1 MRLVLAWISA
11 VGLLVSYAYQG
22 PVQPGVVH
30 GVVVDSAGNAL
41 SGVLV
46 ELTKDATT
54 LLSAQTDVQG
64 RFRFVG
70 VSKGTYGL
78 LAVLNGY
85 SQTSTT
91 TVTVGDQPLGQFKL
105 ILALKGRDEEI
116 AQETLAQAQS
126 RVQRARKAADAQA
139 REGALMSSPAA
150 PPPAGTPSVA
160 GIMGGARYSP
170 NPGQPFHTEA
180 YDRIEDNRFRRV
192 TNDPVSTF
200 SIDVDTAS
208 YSNVRRFLKDGQLP
222 PADAV
227 RTEELI
233 NYFRFAYPNAP
244 STAPFSVTTEVGKCP
259 WNPRNKLV
267 LIGLQSRR
275 LDSERTPPR
284 NLVFL
289 LDVSGSMDSPD
300 KLPLVRNAMSML
312 ADTLTEADRVSIVV
326 YAGASGLVLP
336 PTSGHRKDIIKQA
349 ISELRPGGSTN
360 GAAGIHLAYNVA
372 ASSFMEG
379 GINRVILATD
389 GDFNVG
395 VTSQGE
401 LVRLIEQQRE
411 RGVFLSVL
419 GVGTGNLKDSTMEKL
434 ADKGNGNYAY
444 LDSLHE
450 AKRVLIAEAG
460 ATLVTVA
467 KDVKIQ
473 VEFNPAVVGAHRLI
487 GYENRLLNR
496 EDFNDD
502 RKDAGEIGAG
512 HSVTA
517 LYEVIPAGERIDV
530 PSVDPL
536 KYQEEH
542 KVASSA
548 RPGELMTV
556 SLRYKRP
563 DASTSQLMTHV
574 VRNASSES
582 TSNLG
587 FAAAVAQFGML
598 LRDSEFKGEST
609 WESTRDLARR
619 YRGDDPDGYREEFI
633 RLIDQAAALNG
644 HRRTTETTVRR

>member
-1 MRLVLAWISA
+1 
-11 VGLLVSYAYQG
+11 
-22 PVQPGVVH
+22 
-30 GVVVDSAGNAL
+30 
-41 SGVLV
+41 
-46 ELTKDATT
+46 
-54 LLSAQTDVQG
+54 
-64 RFRFVG
+64 
-70 VSKGTYGL
+70 
-78 LAVLNGY
+78 
-85 SQTSTT
+85 
-91 TVTVGDQPLGQFKL
+91 
-105 ILALKGRDEEI
+105 
-116 AQETLAQAQS
+116 
-126 RVQRARKAADAQA
+126 
-139 REGALMSSPAA
+139 
-150 PPPAGTPSVA
+150 
-160 GIMGGARYSP
+160 
-170 NPGQPFHTEA
+170 
-180 YDRIEDNRFRRV
+180 
-192 TNDPVSTF
+192 
-200 SIDVDTAS
+200 
-208 YSNVRRFLKDGQLP
+208 
-222 PADAV
+222 
-227 RTEELI
+227 
-233 NYFRFAYPNAP
+233 
-244 STAPFSVTTEVGKCP
+244 
-259 WNPRNKLV
+259 V

-473 VEFNPAVVGAHRLI
+473 VEFNPAVVGAYRLI

-548 RPGELMTV
+548 RSGELMTV

-598 LRDSEFKGEST
+598 LRGSEYKGEST

-633 RLIDQAAALNG
+633 RLIDQAAAING
-644 HRRTTETTVRR
+644 HRRTTETTARR

>member
-1 MRLVLAWISA
+1 
-11 VGLLVSYAYQG
+11 
-22 PVQPGVVH
+22 
-30 GVVVDSAGNAL
+30 
-41 SGVLV
+41 
-46 ELTKDATT
+46 
-54 LLSAQTDVQG
+54 
-64 RFRFVG
+64 
-70 VSKGTYGL
+70 
-78 LAVLNGY
+78 
-85 SQTSTT
+85 
-91 TVTVGDQPLGQFKL
+91 
-105 ILALKGRDEEI
+105 
-116 AQETLAQAQS
+116 
-126 RVQRARKAADAQA
+126 
-139 REGALMSSPAA
+139 
-150 PPPAGTPSVA
+150 
-160 GIMGGARYSP
+160 
-170 NPGQPFHTEA
+170 
-180 YDRIEDNRFRRV
+180 
-192 TNDPVSTF
+192 
-200 SIDVDTAS
+200 
-208 YSNVRRFLKDGQLP
+208 
-222 PADAV
+222 
-227 RTEELI
+227 
-233 NYFRFAYPNAP
+233 
-244 STAPFSVTTEVGKCP
+244 
-259 WNPRNKLV
+259 
-267 LIGLQSRR
+267 
-275 LDSERTPPR
+275 
-284 NLVFL
+284 
-289 LDVSGSMDSPD
+289 
-300 KLPLVRNAMSML
+300 
-312 ADTLTEADRVSIVV
+312 
-326 YAGASGLVLP
+326 
-336 PTSGHRKDIIKQA
+336 
-349 ISELRPGGSTN
+349 
-360 GAAGIHLAYNVA
+360 
-372 ASSFMEG
+372 
-379 GINRVILATD
+379 
-389 GDFNVG
+389 
-395 VTSQGE
+395 
-401 LVRLIEQQRE
+401 VRLIEQQRE

-473 VEFNPAVVGAHRLI
+473 VEFNPAVVGAYRLI

-548 RPGELMTV
+548 RSGELMTV

-598 LRDSEFKGEST
+598 LRGSEYKGEST

-644 HRRTTETTVRR
+644 HRRTTETTARR

>member
-1 MRLVLAWISA
+1 MRLLVASA
-11 VGLLVSYAYQG
+11 AAVCLLVSYSFQDRAV
-22 PVQPGVVH
+22 VQPGTVH
-30 GVVVDSAGNAL
+30 GVVVDESGKGL

-46 ELTKDATT
+46 ELTTNAASVETT
-54 LLSAQTDVQG
+54 FTDVQG
-64 RFRFVG
+64 RFRMVG
-70 VSKGTYGL
+70 VARGTYDVRATLSGFTQ
-78 LAVLNGY
+78 LAAQ
-85 SQTSTT
+85 S
-91 TVTVGDQPLGQFKL
+91 VTVAGGPLGPIKL
-105 ILALKGRDEEI
+105 VLRLAALN
-116 AQETLAQAQS
+116 ETLRTKPESRAEQAQDALRQAEGVLAATPPVS
-126 RVQRARKAADAQA
+126 GHLANRKSMAMA
-139 REGALMSSPAA
+139 GSPAF
-150 PPPAGTPSVA
+150 
-160 GIMGGARYSP
+160 
-170 NPGQPFHTEA
+170 NTEA
-180 YDRIEDNRFRRV
+180 YDRIVDNRFRRV

-208 YSNVRRFLKDGQLP
+208 YSNVRRFLNDGTLP

-233 NYFRFAYPNAP
+233 NYFRFAYPGAP
-244 STAPFSVTTEVGKCP
+244 STAPFSVTTEVAQCP
-259 WNPRNKLV
+259 WNPRNKLA
-267 LIGLQSRR
+267 LIGLQARKI
-275 LDSERTPPR
+275 DSERTPPR

-300 KLPLVRNAMSML
+300 KLPLVRTAMQML

-336 PTSGHRKDIIKQA
+336 PTPGHRKAEIKQA
-349 ISELRPGGSTN
+349 IAELRPGGSTN

-372 ASSFMEG
+372 ASSFIEG

-444 LDSLHE
+444 LDSVHE
-450 AKRVLIAEAG
+450 ARKVLIAEAG
-460 ATLVTVA
+460 ATLITVA

-473 VEFNPAVVGAHRLI
+473 VEFNPSVVGAYRLI

-502 RKDAGEIGAG
+502 KKDAGEIGAG
-512 HSVTA
+512 HTVTA
-517 LYEVIPAGERIDV
+517 LYELVPAGESIDG
-530 PSVDPL
+530 PSVEPL
-536 KYQEEH
+536 KYQDEH
-542 KVASSA
+542 KPIGASRS
-548 RPGELMTV
+548 GELMTV
-556 SLRYKRP
+556 NLRYKKP
-563 DASTSQLMTHV
+563 DASTSQMVTHV
-574 VRNASSES
+574 VRNGSTESS
-582 TSNLG
+582 SNLG

-598 LRDSEFKGEST
+598 LRNSEFKGQST
-609 WESTRDLARR
+609 WESTRVLAKR
-619 YRGDDPDGYREEFI
+619 YRGDDPDGYRAEFI
-633 RLIDQAAALNG
+633 RLIDTAAALDG
-644 HRRTTETTVRR
+644 EKRTTDTATRR

>member
-11 VGLLVSYAYQG
+11 VGLLVSYAYHG
-22 PVQPGVVH
+22 PSVQPGVVH

-54 LLSAQTDVQG
+54 FLSAQTDVQG

-78 LAVLNGY
+78 RAVLNGY
-85 SQTSTT
+85 NQTSTT

-105 ILALKGRDEEI
+105 ILALKAHDE
-116 AQETLAQAQS
+116 ETLAQAQS

-139 REGALMSSPAA
+139 RDGALMSSPAA

-160 GIMGGARYSP
+160 GIMGGARYYP

-180 YDRIEDNRFRRV
+180 YDRTEDNRFRRV
-192 TNDPVSTF
+192 TNNPVSTF

-244 STAPFSVTTEVGKCP
+244 SNAPFSVTTEVGKCP

-473 VEFNPAVVGAHRLI
+473 VEFNPAVVGAYRLI

-548 RPGELMTV
+548 RSGELMTV

-598 LRDSEFKGEST
+598 LRGSEFKGEST

-644 HRRTTETTVRR
+644 HRRTTETTARR